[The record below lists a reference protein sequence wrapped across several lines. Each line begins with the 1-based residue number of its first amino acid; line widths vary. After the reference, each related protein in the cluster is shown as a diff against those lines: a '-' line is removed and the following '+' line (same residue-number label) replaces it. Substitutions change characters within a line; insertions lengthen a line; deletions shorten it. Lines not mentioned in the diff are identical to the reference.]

1 MERYGIIYE
10 LPKRL
15 IETKYIFMKKLLI
28 LGSSICLLFMGSC
41 NDDSDG
47 NDTATVNVRLT
58 DGPAAYDAVNVDI
71 QRIEINSN
79 GQWVPLNFPSPGVY
93 NLLNF
98 KNGTDV
104 VLGQAVLPAGE
115 VSQMR
120 MVLGPNNSLVVN
132 GVTYPLQTP
141 SAQQSGLK
149 FNWHQTLAAN
159 GAYTVWI
166 DFDAGRSI
174 VTTGNGSYILKPVIR
189 TFSELTNG
197 QIKGYVQPAA
207 ADAVVHAIVATDTIA
222 TAIPNPDGFFMFSG
236 LPQGTYTV
244 SYDADDSTGYNDEN
258 TSNVSVTFGQITN
271 LGTKTLQQ

>member
-1 MERYGIIYE
+1 
-10 LPKRL
+10 
-15 IETKYIFMKKLLI
+15 MKKLFVI
-28 LGSSICLLFMGSC
+28 GSGICLLFLASC
-41 NDDSDG
+41 NDSDEKG
-47 NDTATVNVRLT
+47 TATVNVRLT
-58 DGPAAYDAVNVDI
+58 DGPAAYNAVNIDI

-79 GQWVPLNFPSPGVY
+79 GEWIALNFPNPGIY

-104 VLGQAVLPAGE
+104 VLGQATLPEGS

-120 MVLGPNNSLVVN
+120 MVLGPNNNVVVN
-132 GVTYPLQTP
+132 GVTHPLQTP

-197 QIKGYVQPAA
+197 QIKGYVQPQAA
-207 ADAVVHAIVATDTIA
+207 QTVVHAITAADTLA

-236 LPQGTYTV
+236 LPQGNYTV
-244 SYDADDSTGYNDEN
+244 SYDADNSTGYADEN
-258 TSNVSVTFGQITN
+258 VSNVSVTFGQITD
-271 LGTKTLQQ
+271 LGTKTLHQ

>member
-1 MERYGIIYE
+1 MKNLFII
-10 LPKRL
+10 
-15 IETKYIFMKKLLI
+15 
-28 LGSSICLLFMGSC
+28 GSSICLLFLASC
-41 NDDSDG
+41 NDSDEKG
-47 NDTATVNVRLT
+47 TATVNVRLT
-58 DGPAAYDAVNVDI
+58 DGPAMYDAVNIDI

-79 GQWVPLNFPSPGVY
+79 GEWTALNFPKPGVY

-104 VLGQAVLPAGE
+104 VLGQAALPEGN

-120 MVLGPNNSLVVN
+120 MVLGPNNTLVVN
-132 GVTYPLQTP
+132 GVTHPLQTP

-159 GAYTVWI
+159 GAYNVWI

-174 VTTGNGSYILKPVIR
+174 VTTGNGAYILKPVIR

-197 QIKGYVQPAA
+197 QIKGYVQPQAA
-207 ADAVVHAIVATDTIA
+207 KAVIHAIMASDTIA

-236 LPQGTYTV
+236 LSQGSYTV
-244 SYDADDSTGYNDEN
+244 SYDASNGTGYVDEN
-258 TSNVSVTFGQITN
+258 SGPVSVTFGQITD
-271 LGTKTLQQ
+271 LGTKTLHQ

>member
-1 MERYGIIYE
+1 
-10 LPKRL
+10 
-15 IETKYIFMKKLLI
+15 MKNFIL
-28 LGSSICLLFMGSC
+28 LGSCICVLFFASC
-41 NDDSDG
+41 NDSDESG
-47 NDTATVNVRLT
+47 TATVNVRLT
-58 DGPAAYDAVNVDI
+58 DGPADYDAVNIDI
-71 QRIEINSN
+71 RGIEINSN
-79 GQWVPLNFPSPGVY
+79 GQWVALNFPNPGVY

-104 VLGQAVLPAGE
+104 VLGQAVLPEGE

-120 MVLGPNNSLVVN
+120 MILGPNNTLVVN
-132 GVTYPLQTP
+132 GVTHPLQTP

-166 DFDAGRSI
+166 DFDAGKSI

-207 ADAVVHAIVATDTIA
+207 AEAVVHAIVASDTIA
-222 TAIPNPDGFFMFSG
+222 TAIPNTDGFFMFSG
-236 LPQGTYTV
+236 LPQGNYTV
-244 SYDADDSTGYNDEN
+244 SYDADDGTGYVDEN
-258 TSNVSVTFGQITN
+258 TGSVTVTFGQITD
-271 LGTKTLQQ
+271 LGTKTLHP